1 MGRGCCLAVFP
12 WCRGDGMGSWRKS
25 YAAYKRLVNYRDGA
39 YASGFAKDNLRNLLS
54 AAVVVGGALLLDAL
68 VYALTDTVNYV
79 HMVPIVVL
87 ILVMGLSS
95 AVIVRFLDRPFSTQA
110 LIWIRN
116 IVILGL
122 LAGVDFLMYGEL
134 RIAGSLYVYTLILL
148 VLVAVPNFR
157 IHETFLILL
166 WLNAS
171 ILAFVQL
178 GLVSFPEGQV
188 FINPYRYMV
197 FCSVISL
204 AIAMRRHI
212 DYLLLVRQRTIL
224 KTASETDPLTQLLNR
239 RGMEEYLKKRDYRW
253 NVCLALFD
261 IDDFKSYNDTYGHAA
276 GDACLCAAA
285 ECFREAAEGCD
296 AVAVRYGGEEF
307 ILLCFMANREEALRF
322 TNACLEAMR
331 RRQLRA
337 GYLAHH
343 RYVTLSA
350 GLAVSGQPLR
360 QDVEQCYALVAQADR
375 NLYTAKACGK
385 NQCIG

>member
-1 MGRGCCLAVFP
+1 MI
-12 WCRGDGMGSWRKS
+12 
-25 YAAYKRLVNYRDGA
+25 
-39 YASGFAKDNLRNLLS
+39 
-54 AAVVVGGALLLDAL
+54 LLL
-68 VYALTDTVNYV
+68 
-79 HMVPIVVL
+79 
-87 ILVMGLSS
+87 
-95 AVIVRFLDRPFSTQA
+95 
-110 LIWIRN
+110 
-116 IVILGL
+116 
-122 LAGVDFLMYGEL
+122 
-134 RIAGSLYVYTLILL
+134 
-148 VLVAVPNFR
+148 
-157 IHETFLILL
+157 
-166 WLNAS
+166 LNAS

-307 ILLCFMANREEALRF
+307 ILLFFMANREEALRF

-350 GLAVSGQPLR
+350 GWQFPGSRCGRISSNAMRWWRRRTAISIRPRPAARTNVS
-360 QDVEQCYALVAQADR
+360 ADSR
-375 NLYTAKACGK
+375 FCRKISKNFVKRLY
-385 NQCIG
+385 NFR